1 MAMVDRYLI
10 RQAARPPGTPT
21 ARLETH
27 LHHRLADRRLNLVNT
42 RREFFRAKPA
52 EVRDI
57 LIRLDA
63 SIVEWIDEPQALE
76 WRQSPASPARAR
88 HPRRGQRPHN
98 LNAHIGVRAVRGGPA
113 ATPEPV
119 LRSGR

>member
-1 MAMVDRYLI
+1 MMDRYLI
-10 RQAARPPGTPT
+10 RQAARPPGTPS
-21 ARLETH
+21 ARLETD

-76 WRQSPASPARAR
+76 WRQSQQARRELTACPGPQLATRCSSSATGTSPAAPASTRSAS
-88 HPRRGQRPHN
+88 
-98 LNAHIGVRAVRGGPA
+98 GG
-113 ATPEPV
+113 
-119 LRSGR
+119 R